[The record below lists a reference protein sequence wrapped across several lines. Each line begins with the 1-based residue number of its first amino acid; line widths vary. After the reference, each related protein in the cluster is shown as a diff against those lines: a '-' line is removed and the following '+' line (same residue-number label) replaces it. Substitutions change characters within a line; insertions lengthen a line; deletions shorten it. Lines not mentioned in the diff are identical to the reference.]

1 LDNCTMPNII
11 GMYNSWL
18 DLVRACVDETFNLI
32 ATAKLQATMCD
43 NVPESK
49 QSLLLTVNFV
59 ALGLELLFVTM
70 RIITRLQVQG
80 KLFPEDW
87 VLLAAIVSLPTFHR
101 EEAEATNMIIFYS
114 PHVLQQLWW
123 LPSVCTSFSPIYM
136 FYAWNRYTD

>member
-1 LDNCTMPNII
+1 
-11 GMYNSWL
+11 
-18 DLVRACVDETFNLI
+18 
-32 ATAKLQATMCD
+32 MCD

-114 PHVLQQLWW
+114 PHVLQQL
-123 LPSVCTSFSPIYM
+123 
-136 FYAWNRYTD
+136 